1 MLVSKFPKTEGA
13 STIVVIFGDLARHIA
28 SYTVR
33 IDPFKESGETIGV
46 PQHPIKPATAN
57 FLGEERV

>member
-46 PQHPIKPATAN
+46 PQHPIKPATAKC
-57 FLGEERV
+57 LGEERV